1 MSTLHV
7 DSISKSFGE
16 KRILRDIYMG
26 CETGTIAGLLG
37 INGIGKST
45 LLNIIFGTVK
55 GDSQYIRVDN
65 KVLQN
70 QMDRRGRIAYLP
82 HYFFLPR
89 RVIIKNLIPLFCSK
103 ENSEKLSE
111 LNIMKPFLNEMSG
124 NLSGG
129 EKKIVEA
136 LLIIYS
142 DSKFILL
149 DEPFNGLSPK
159 MTAELQN
166 IIKEQSKHKGF
177 IISDHRVQ
185 EVIDISDT
193 VYLLTDSY
201 LKQIK
206 DFKELQQYNYLPKSI

>member
-1 MSTLHV
+1 MSTLHI

-16 KRILRDIYMG
+16 NRILKDIYIG
-26 CETGTIAGLLG
+26 CETGTIAALLG
-37 INGIGKST
+37 KNGTGKST

-55 GDSQYIRVDN
+55 GDSQYIKVDD

-70 QMDRRGRIAYLP
+70 QMDRKGRVAYLP
-82 HYFFLPR
+82 QYFFLPK
-89 RVIIKNLIPLFCSK
+89 RVKIKNLIPLFCNK

-111 LNIMKPFLNEMSG
+111 SNIMKPFLNEMSG

-159 MTAELQN
+159 MTSELQD
-166 IIKEQSKHKGF
+166 IIREQAKHKGF
-177 IISDHRVQ
+177 IISDHRFQ
-185 EVIDISDT
+185 EVIDIPDT

-206 DFKELQQYNYLPKSI
+206 DLNELQQHYYLPKSI